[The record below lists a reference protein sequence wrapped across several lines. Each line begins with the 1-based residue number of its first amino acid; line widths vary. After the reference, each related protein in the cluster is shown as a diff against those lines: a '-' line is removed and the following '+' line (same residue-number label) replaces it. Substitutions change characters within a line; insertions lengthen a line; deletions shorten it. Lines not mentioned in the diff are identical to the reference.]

1 MLIGQTKMKE
11 EKSQY
16 LVQELV
22 SVDLK
27 IELQMKIF
35 SLCGKKWKE
44 SEWIL
49 LED

>member
-1 MLIGQTKMKE
+1 MKE

-35 SLCGKKWKE
+35 SLCGKK
-44 SEWIL
+44 
-49 LED
+49 